1 VQKSKRLAPIDAEHK
16 TRKSVEP
23 LAEIAFEPVNKAPAH
38 YLAVQLGDFMDG
50 KYLPFVESK
59 RKPSTFR
66 GYKQMWL
73 RYLKPRCADLVMHTA
88 ETRMIQQVLDQ
99 VEKEDRLAPQ
109 TLAHLKHLLGGAF
122 HFAIRQ
128 GYLPKGTSNPVTCAE
143 TSAIPDFN
151 GRAYSLEEVALML
164 SVLSEPSR
172 TIVAVAAFTG
182 LRAGEIRGLTWDAY
196 DPGDENSPGV
206 VRVLHSVWRGRI
218 GEPKTQ
224 RSKAPVPLIPQLQ
237 SMLERHREAMGN
249 PVAGPIFAN
258 GAGKPFDLDSLY
270 RHQMKERLEQA
281 GVEWEGWHGFR
292 RGLATNLERIGVR
305 ESIAAMIL
313 RHTNER
319 VTRKHYIK
327 PPSIETRAAMRL
339 LSEAFSNVGSVKLLP
354 RIAPQTSQKSQEATR
369 ASLVQWG
376 PRRRKCL

>member
-1 VQKSKRLAPIDAEHK
+1 
-16 TRKSVEP
+16 
-23 LAEIAFEPVNKAPAH
+23 
-38 YLAVQLGDFMDG
+38 
-50 KYLPFVESK
+50 
-59 RKPSTFR
+59 
-66 GYKQMWL
+66 
-73 RYLKPRCADLVMHTA
+73 
-88 ETRMIQQVLDQ
+88 
-99 VEKEDRLAPQ
+99 
-109 TLAHLKHLLGGAF
+109 
-122 HFAIRQ
+122 
-128 GYLPKGTSNPVTCAE
+128 
-143 TSAIPDFN
+143 
-151 GRAYSLEEVALML
+151 ML
-164 SVLSEPSR
+164 SVLSEPSH

-196 DPGDENSPGV
+196 DPGDENSLGV

-218 GEPKTQ
+218 GEPETQ

-258 GAGKPFDLDSLY
+258 GDGKPFDLDSLY

-313 RHTNER
+313 RHTDER

-327 PPSIETRAAMRL
+327 PPSIKARAAMRL

-354 RIAPQTSQKSQEATR
+354 KTAPQASQKATETIITTP
-369 ASLVQWG
+369 VQ
-376 PRRRKCL
+376 